1 MLDLQTGRFVI
12 DAEKGFEIHPFMTR
26 EEFMNSALFQSE
38 YLNKNNFSMDDPY
51 FCFYPINIDGYE
63 MYLRIHIGGRHNC
76 VRKIVLVS
84 KRISE
89 INHPHSVPENWKEI
103 AYEIKRIHDEFLLR
117 QTSLSGSSIDS
128 AKENWF
134 DVKWGSFRSSFCLRY
149 DDPNVEIVISYDN
162 LTSEDHAELE
172 ARLEEFGDD
181 CLY

>member
-12 DAEKGFEIHPFMTR
+12 DAERGFEIHPFMTR

-76 VRKIVLVS
+76 VSDVYIFS

-89 INHPHSVPENWKEI
+89 INNYQCMPDNWKEI
-103 AYEIKRIHDEFLLR
+103 AYEIKREHDEFLLK
-117 QTSLSGSSIDS
+117 QTKLNGSTIVPG
-128 AKENWF
+128 KENWF
-134 DVKWGSFRSSFCLRY
+134 DLDWGYFRSSFCLRY
-149 DDPNVEIVISYDN
+149 DDPDAEIVISYDN